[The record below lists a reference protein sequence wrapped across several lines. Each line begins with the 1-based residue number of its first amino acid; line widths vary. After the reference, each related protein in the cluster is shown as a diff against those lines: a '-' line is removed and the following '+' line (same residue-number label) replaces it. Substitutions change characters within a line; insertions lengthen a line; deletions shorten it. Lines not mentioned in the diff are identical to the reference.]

1 VEIFNGEWNIFLWPS
16 LSIWLF
22 DRLLRALRIL
32 AFNWR
37 FWSKNCEVTY
47 NSHSNLVR
55 LEVPC
60 SQSFLEPKPGS
71 YYYIYAL
78 DNLLY
83 AHQSHPFTLAYVAS
97 NEDDEDLELR
107 TRTSSPSSTA
117 STESSESEALL
128 PHKPTSS
135 NSPSS
140 SLVFLIRPYDGF
152 TSRLAL
158 SSTHTP
164 SSLRVLL
171 EGPYGSTA
179 PLRTFSTILFL
190 VGGTGI
196 AAPLSYLTHLLSSPS
211 SRVRRLRIVWAVRE
225 HAFFVDVLARFKEL
239 LRDERVEVDVHVTR
253 DEEGKDDPVA
263 EGLEGVGLLAGRP
276 DVDAEV
282 EEICRG
288 SGGRDVRTAVVAC
301 GPSMMADQTRRA
313 CVRAIGDGYR
323 SVEYFEESFKW

>member
-1 VEIFNGEWNIFLWPS
+1 M
-16 LSIWLF
+16 
-22 DRLLRALRIL
+22 
-32 AFNWR
+32 
-37 FWSKNCEVTY
+37 
-47 NSHSNLVR
+47 
-55 LEVPC
+55 
-60 SQSFLEPKPGS
+60 PKPGS

-97 NEDDEDLELR
+97 NEDAEDLEIR
-107 TRTSSPSSTA
+107 IRTSSPSST
-117 STESSESEALL
+117 ESLESEALL

-140 SLVFLIRPYDGF
+140 SLVFLIRPYNGF
-152 TSRLAL
+152 TSRLCR
-158 SSTHTP
+158 SSTHAP
-164 SSLRVLL
+164 SSLRILL

-179 PLRTFSTILFL
+179 PLRTYPSILFL

-225 HAFFVDVLARFKEL
+225 HAFFVDVLAKFEEL

-253 DEEGKDDPVA
+253 DEEGKDDQVA

-276 DVDAEV
+276 DIDDEV
-282 EEICRG
+282 EKICRG
-288 SGGRDVRTAVVAC
+288 SGRRNGRMAVVAC

-313 CVRAIGDGYR
+313 CVRAVRDGY
-323 SVEYFEESFKW
+323 SGLEYFEESFKW